1 MVEGRVKRFVPIV
14 PGIFTVGNMIAGFV
28 SILHSTS
35 GNTVSGA
42 WLIILGAVFDLL
54 DGKIARLT
62 HSTSEIGVQLDSFAD
77 FLTFGVAP
85 GMLLFSLDIY
95 SLKKWGFLIPVL
107 FLLAGAFRLARYNVT
122 ATHNVKSDFQG
133 LPIPLAAVFV
143 SSYIIFT
150 DDIWGAIRFP
160 HLFTPA
166 LILLSWLMISNVRY
180 SSRPKFL
187 SIKKISWRTFMLALP
202 VGIVLLKPRWFLF
215 PLVGI
220 YIIHGFIREIHWT
233 ALRNSKEDDDEIQD

>member
-1 MVEGRVKRFVPIV
+1 MVEGRVKKFVPIV

-28 SILHSTS
+28 SILHSAS
-35 GNTVSGA
+35 GKTVSGA
-42 WLIILGAVFDLL
+42 WLIILGGVFDLL

-62 HSTSEIGVQLDSFAD
+62 HSTSEIGVELDSFAD

-85 GMLLFSLDIY
+85 GILLFSLDIY

-122 ATHNVKSDFQG
+122 ATHQVKSDFQG

-150 DDIWGAIRFP
+150 EDIWGVIRFP

-180 SSRPKFL
+180 SARPKL
-187 SIKKISWRTFMLALP
+187 LTIRKLGWRTIVLAIP
-202 VGIVLLKPRWFLF
+202 VGAVLLKPRWFLF
-215 PLVGI
+215 PLIGL

-233 ALRNSKEDDDEIQD
+233 ALRSSKEDNNELQN